1 MSKSCGFCFFKN
13 NQKLNIPYR
22 DAIADILLL
31 LDGEG
36 CITAFIKGL
45 LCVLLLFLNLTATHR
60 FGFSAALLHL
70 YCKPTK
76 CNIFQKFY

>member
-13 NQKLNIPYR
+13 NQKLYIPYH

-31 LDGEG
+31 LDGDG

-45 LCVLLLFLNLTATHR
+45 LCFLLLFSELN
-60 FGFSAALLHL
+60 
-70 YCKPTK
+70 
-76 CNIFQKFY
+76 CNTQV